1 MFHRCGHVRTGEFGR
16 QAVIRE
22 CKEELGIEIT
32 DDDIKYIVGTTSV
45 YNKNGYINNH
55 YDECY
60 LILKQIDTK
69 SLKLQKDEVEDVKF
83 FTSEDLINRINNNY
97 DELTEKEVSWHIFKR
112 ILDSNIID
120 LLN

>member
-1 MFHRCGHVRTGEFGR
+1 MG
-16 QAVIRE
+16 
-22 CKEELGIEIT
+22 LEIA

-69 SLKLQKDEVEDVKF
+69 FLKLQKDEVEDVKF
-83 FTSEDLINRINNNY
+83 FTCEDLINRINNNY
-97 DELTEKEVSWHIFKR
+97 DELTEKEVSWHIFKK